1 MNCIID
7 NYRAIERNIINDS
20 LKTYTINQKIEK
32 IYVINLFSDK
42 LRAMYIKI
50 LMRKLHINYTLI
62 QVNRLSLS
70 THNKIIGL
78 TKRGS
83 KVMSVGEAGCYLSHM
98 WCLKTIVL
106 GKFRWFLEQKW
117 HLVGFASHENQCL

>member
-50 LMRKLHINYTLI
+50 LMQKLHINY
-62 QVNRLSLS
+62 S
-70 THNKIIGL
+70 
-78 TKRGS
+78 
-83 KVMSVGEAGCYLSHM
+83 
-98 WCLKTIVL
+98 
-106 GKFRWFLEQKW
+106 F
-117 HLVGFASHENQCL
+117 

>member
-7 NYRAIERNIINDS
+7 NYRAIEINIINDS

-50 LMRKLHINYTLI
+50 LMQKLHIHVLI
-62 QVNRLSLS
+62 P
-70 THNKIIGL
+70 
-78 TKRGS
+78 S
-83 KVMSVGEAGCYLSHM
+83 K
-98 WCLKTIVL
+98 
-106 GKFRWFLEQKW
+106 
-117 HLVGFASHENQCL
+117 

>member
-50 LMRKLHINYTLI
+50 LMQKLHINYTLI
-62 QVNRLSLS
+62 QVIS
-70 THNKIIGL
+70 
-78 TKRGS
+78 
-83 KVMSVGEAGCYLSHM
+83 
-98 WCLKTIVL
+98 
-106 GKFRWFLEQKW
+106 Q
-117 HLVGFASHENQCL
+117 GF